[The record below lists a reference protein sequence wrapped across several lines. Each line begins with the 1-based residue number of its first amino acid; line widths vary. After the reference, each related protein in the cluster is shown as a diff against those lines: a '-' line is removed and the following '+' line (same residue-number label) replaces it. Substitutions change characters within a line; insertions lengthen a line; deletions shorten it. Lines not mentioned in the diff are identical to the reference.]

1 MKSQNI
7 FKVTITFVI
16 LTAAGVG
23 MVIAAQLLPEA
34 FQQMALVG
42 IGSALVAGSLAF
54 YLNQMFNLDR
64 RAKEEDLA

>member
-1 MKSQNI
+1 MKSQELI
-7 FKVTITFVI
+7 KLTITFV
-16 LTAAGVG
+16 LLSVAGIG
-23 MVIAAQLLPEA
+23 MVVSAQLLPEA

-64 RAKEEDLA
+64 RAKERD

>member
-1 MKSQNI
+1 MKFQDI
-7 FKVTITFVI
+7 FKLTITFVL
-16 LTAAGVG
+16 LTAAGIG
-23 MVIAAQLLPEA
+23 MVVAGQLLPEA

-64 RAKEEDLA
+64 SNSEEYLV